1 MSDRLALVMAAAAVV
16 AGVEAVVAVKSIPS
30 LLLVKF
36 SASMYCESAATA
48 KLTLAGCDSDG
59 VDRLS

>member
-16 AGVEAVVAVKSIPS
+16 AGVEVVVAVKSTPS

-36 SASMYCESAATA
+36 NASM
-48 KLTLAGCDSDG
+48 
-59 VDRLS
+59 